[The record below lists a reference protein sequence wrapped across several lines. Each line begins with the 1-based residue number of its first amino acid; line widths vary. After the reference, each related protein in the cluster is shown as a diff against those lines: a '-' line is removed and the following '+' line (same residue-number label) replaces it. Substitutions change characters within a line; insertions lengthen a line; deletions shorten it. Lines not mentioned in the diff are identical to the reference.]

1 VSLSISG
8 TGEKLTGRINDVLHP
23 PADDSL
29 DQFLRTLVDYNGLE
43 ELWV

>member
-1 VSLSISG
+1 MEG
-8 TGEKLTGRINDVLHP
+8 KLTRSINDVLHP